1 MNMTKYLSNPA
12 IGRIMTIMSDGRNR
26 TTKEIAEILSEIPTP
41 TLYRHINALIE
52 GGMIVVKEERKV
64 RGSRERVLAINHEWF
79 TNLTISEV
87 AYPFFIDLFSRFER
101 LEQEHQNVKSYDLI
115 ESERLLMGKVVIC
128 LDDDEMD
135 GFIKEWGELI
145 TKYKKIS
152 EESKGKKGKLRN
164 INIVSAPAEFE

>member
-1 MNMTKYLSNPA
+1 M
-12 IGRIMTIMSDGRNR
+12 
-26 TTKEIAEILSEIPTP
+26 IA
-41 TLYRHINALIE
+41 
-52 GGMIVVKEERKV
+52 
-64 RGSRERVLAINHEWF
+64 
-79 TNLTISEV
+79 
-87 AYPFFIDLFSRFER
+87 
-101 LEQEHQNVKSYDLI
+101 
-115 ESERLLMGKVVIC
+115 SERLLMGKVVIR